1 MKSSLKAKVL
11 VAAALLSSGGVA
23 LAAGALQPK
32 EEKPGQLARAKISA
46 EQAVQAAQT
55 RVPDGK
61 VEAVEI
67 EEEGGKLVF
76 SVELETKAGEI
87 EVLVDAQT
95 GAVLAVESEREQDE
109 AEGNNESDDND

>member
-1 MKSSLKAKVL
+1 MKSSLKAKVFL
-11 VAAALLSSGGVA
+11 AAALLSSGGVA
-23 LAAGALQPK
+23 LAAKALRPK
-32 EEKPGQLARAKISA
+32 EEKPGQLQRAKISA
-46 EQAVQAAQT
+46 EQAVQAAQA

-76 SVELETKAGEI
+76 SVELETKAGDV

-95 GAVLAVESEREQDE
+95 GALVAVEQDE
-109 AEGNNESDDND
+109 AEGSEASEDDDD